1 MRFTLSLCKYT
12 FLLIILNQ
20 NPNLIGAQ
28 VVHFCLTTY
37 TLAFGSVAFCIP
49 KGFRNGLLSTELSHS
64 TIDCHS
70 FHDGDNIVFL
80 LAAVHVEQHFECTSC
95 HTRFLFTKLNINELD
110 LNTQTG
116 DKRCNSIY
124 HILNLTLSRVMIYK
138 PSFFLNLLFF
148 CVFRFLACHHLKS

>member
-20 NPNLIGAQ
+20 NPKFNWSSSCALLFDN
-28 VVHFCLTTY
+28 VHACLW
-37 TLAFGSVAFCIP
+37 LGCFSHP
-49 KGFRNGLLSTELSHS
+49 KGFRNGLLSTELRHS
-64 TIDCHS
+64 TVDCHS
-70 FHDGDNIVFL
+70 FHDGDNTIFL

-124 HILNLTLSRVMIYK
+124 HMLNLTLSRVMICK
-138 PSFFLNLLFF
+138 PSFFLNLPFLRIPI
-148 CVFRFLACHHLKS
+148 FRLVII